1 MIHARHLPERT
12 DGMTGFSHVEMSRGR
27 FVLIMVNW
35 WNVVWNSTERVAQLK
50 SVCSADNDINNIK
63 PAWNL

>member
-1 MIHARHLPERT
+1 MIHAISQQEQ
-12 DGMTGFSHVEMSRGR
+12 DGMMVFSHDEMSKGR
-27 FVLIMVNW
+27 CVLIMVNW

-50 SVCSADNDINNIK
+50 SVCSADNGINNIK